1 VQGDQ
6 SAGTVDLL
14 AAGGRLLL
22 RWDLEAGA
30 GPGAAG
36 ATCADLMTRVIE
48 VAGADELTLA
58 IHVKGP
64 GATRLDRVILTTDPR

>member
-1 VQGDQ
+1 
-6 SAGTVDLL
+6 
-14 AAGGRLLL
+14 
-22 RWDLEAGA
+22 
-30 GPGAAG
+30 
-36 ATCADLMTRVIE
+36 MTRVIE